1 LLSQSLHCRKKEMI
15 FGKPYEFAVF
25 YEVLEKTQD
34 EHWKFGVFLFFIKDE
49 IYPAKGSNYTLPMN
63 ISYLKE
69 SYKEVMACAVNE
81 DLDISIDAHV
91 LLEMLAHSH
100 GLVLDSD
107 PEGFELPPLN
117 NIGVFLSPLE
127 VVDTGFYLFYL
138 AVSNEQECLIYS
150 ADYGKTVQKI
160 FLNNGVVAGVL
171 GELPNKEAI

>member
-1 LLSQSLHCRKKEMI
+1 MI

-117 NIGVFLSPLE
+117 NIG
-127 VVDTGFYLFYL
+127 
-138 AVSNEQECLIYS
+138 
-150 ADYGKTVQKI
+150 
-160 FLNNGVVAGVL
+160 
-171 GELPNKEAI
+171 

>member
-1 LLSQSLHCRKKEMI
+1 MI

-34 EHWKFGVFLFFIKDE
+34 EYWKFGVFLFFIEDE
-49 IYPAKGSNYTLPMN
+49 IYPAKGSNYILPMN

-69 SYKEVMACAVNE
+69 SYREVMECAVNE
-81 DLDISIDAHV
+81 DLDISTDAHL

-107 PEGFELPPLN
+107 PEDFELPPLN

-150 ADYGKTVQKI
+150 ADYGKTAQKI
-160 FLNNGVVAGVL
+160 FLNTGVVASVL
-171 GELPNKEAI
+171 GALPNKEAI